1 MRKLEE
7 FITEKLRVTKSSRE
21 LDLLDLVKCKTIK
34 EYESKCLQLIKYL
47 KDKSDL
53 PIAEL
58 EDFKNSL
65 KRLSVK
71 YKNTNDT
78 FLWVLPWLVCYGT
91 WGNAYF
97 IQWDEKDNKVKNYNG
112 SVDGFKEFRF
122 IDKEMHETGGV
133 FIITKNDDLMEQID
147 TLTKTSEPIA

>member
-1 MRKLEE
+1 MRKLE
-7 FITEKLRVTKSSRE
+7 TYVNEKLRVTKSSYVP
-21 LDLLDLVKCKTIK
+21 DLLALMDSKDKN

-78 FLWVLPWLVCYGT
+78 FLWVLPWVVCYGT

-97 IQWDEKDNKVKNYNG
+97 IQWDKKANKVKNYNG
-112 SVDGFKEFRF
+112 SVEGFKEFRF
-122 IDKEMHETGGV
+122 IEQEMDETGGV
-133 FIITKNDDLMEQID
+133 FIITGNDDLMEQID
-147 TLTKTSEPIA
+147 ILMKKTEPTA